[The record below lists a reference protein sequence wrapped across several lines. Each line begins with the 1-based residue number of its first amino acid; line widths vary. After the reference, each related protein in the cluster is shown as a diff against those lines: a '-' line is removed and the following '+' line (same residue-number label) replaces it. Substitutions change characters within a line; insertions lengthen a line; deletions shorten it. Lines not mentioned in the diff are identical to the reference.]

1 MAPRPLPD
9 LTRRSALL
17 ASLALLGACGS
28 DKPAAKGPERPAL
41 PDLPNA
47 IAEDVR
53 FPSAG
58 REGVSVVPAP
68 LLGMEVLASGNLA
81 NYSKGNKQWKLF
93 TIRCRNATQAGSYLF
108 TIKGQLKDPK
118 FIASYG
124 GYFASTPQGGL
135 LVFAKNQY
143 VGGIVGLEEAEA
155 IEIGK
160 QFGARL

>member
-1 MAPRPLPD
+1 MAPRQLPN
-9 LTRRSALL
+9 LSRRWALL

-28 DKPAAKGPERPAL
+28 DKPAALAPERIAL

-53 FPSAG
+53 FPSAS
-58 REGVSVVPAP
+58 RESVGVVPAP
-68 LLGMEVLASGNLA
+68 LLGMEVLAAGNLA
-81 NYSKGNKQWKLF
+81 SYAKGNQKWKLF

-108 TIKGQLKDPK
+108 TIKGQLKEPK

-124 GYFASTPQGGL
+124 GYFASSAAGNL

-143 VGGIVGLEEAEA
+143 VAGIVGLEESEA